1 MCNHRTTPTQIHSA
15 DFPNAEQCRSDKR
28 DRKDKRDKKVER
40 GRKDKRD
47 INGEFAGMMKSIGR
61 NMRYIAC
68 MVITV
73 VLCTAVFY
81 QTAFT
86 SHAMTDTS
94 PEQSEIY
101 GEVYQNS
108 ETGYRVI
115 VEDDA
120 ELLTDAERT
129 ELIGK
134 MQEITAYGNVA
145 FKSVLENSSSSEAFA
160 DYYYYANFG
169 TDSGTLFLIDMDNR
183 NIWIFSD
190 GAVYEVVTTAYA
202 ETVTDNVYRLA
213 SDEAYYECAA
223 KAFEQ
228 ITALLKGQKIAQPM
242 KYISNAL
249 LALSIGLLL
258 NFGLAIYLTKAW
270 HTENEELLSTVN
282 RKFSYTRPTI
292 EYLSQTKKYSPRSHG
307 GGGSGGGGGGGS
319 SGGGGGHGF

>member
-1 MCNHRTTPTQIHSA
+1 MHNHRTTPNEIHST
-15 DFPNAEQCRSDKR
+15 DSSNAGQGRKDKR
-28 DRKDKRDKKVER
+28 DRKDERDRKVER

-47 INGEFAGMMKSIGR
+47 INGKFAGMKNIDR
-61 NMRYIAC
+61 NRRYIAS
-68 MVITV
+68 MVMAI
-73 VLCTAVFY
+73 VLCTAVFS
-81 QTAFT
+81 QKAFT
-86 SHAMTDTS
+86 SHAMIETL

-101 GEVYQNS
+101 GEVYQNP
-108 ETGYRVI
+108 ETGYSVI

-120 ELLTDAERT
+120 ELLMDDERT
-129 ELIGK
+129 ELVGK

-145 FKSVLENSSSSEAFA
+145 FKSIPENSSSTEAFA

-169 TDSGTLFLIDMDNR
+169 TDSGTLFLIDMENR

-258 NFGLAIYLTKAW
+258 NFGVAIYLTKAW
-270 HTENEELLSTVN
+270 RAENEELLSTVN
-282 RKFSYTRPTI
+282 RKFFYTRPTI
-292 EYLSQTKKYSPRSHG
+292 EYLSQTKKFSPRSHG
-307 GGGSGGGGGGGS
+307 GGGSGGGGGS